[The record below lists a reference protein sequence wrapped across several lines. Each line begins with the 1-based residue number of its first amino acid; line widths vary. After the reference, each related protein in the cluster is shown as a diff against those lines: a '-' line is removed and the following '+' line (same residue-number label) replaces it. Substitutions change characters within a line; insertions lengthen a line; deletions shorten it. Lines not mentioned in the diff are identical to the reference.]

1 MNGAMKRI
9 AALPVLVVF
18 AVFAV
23 VAGTVATAVAESA
36 KLLSSHGDWEAYLE
50 TEGGKKVCYIGSKP
64 KKESGKYRKRGDTYV
79 LITHRP
85 AENSSN
91 VVSISAGYTY
101 QAASEVDVAIGDHKF
116 RLFTDG
122 DYAFAYDAKTDGDMV
137 QAMVKG
143 AQMTVKGTS
152 NRGTVTA
159 DVYSL
164 KGFTAAYKA
173 IGQACGVK

>member
-1 MNGAMKRI
+1 MKRI
-9 AALPVLVVF
+9 AALVAL
-18 AVFAV
+18 AVFGV
-23 VAGTVATAVAESA
+23 LAGPAAPLAADGA

-50 TEGGKKVCYIGSKP
+50 TEAGKKVCYIGSKP

-85 AENSSN
+85 AESSTN
-91 VVSISAGYTY
+91 VVSVSAGYTY
-101 QAASEVDVAIGDHKF
+101 QPASEVDVAVGDHKF

-122 DYAFAYDAKTDGDMV
+122 DYAFAYDAKTDGDVV
-137 QAMVKG
+137 QAMIKG
-143 AQMTVKGTS
+143 AQMSVKGTS
-152 NRGTVTA
+152 NRGTATT

>member
-1 MNGAMKRI
+1 MKPI
-9 AALPVLVVF
+9 AALPF
-18 AVFAV
+18 AALLAV
-23 VAGTVATAVAESA
+23 AAGMSGPAAAESA
-36 KLLSSHGDWEAYLE
+36 KLLSSHSDWEAYAE
-50 TEGGKKVCYIGSKP
+50 SEGGKKVCYIGSKP

-85 AENSSN
+85 AENSIN

-101 QAASEVDVAIGDHKF
+101 QAASEAEVAIGDRSF

-122 DYAFAYDAKTDGDMV
+122 DFAFAYDAKADGDMV

-143 AQMTVKGTS
+143 AQMTVKGMS
-152 NRGTVTA
+152 NRGTATA

>member
-1 MNGAMKRI
+1 MNGTMTRI
-9 AALPVLVVF
+9 AALPAL
-18 AVFAV
+18 AVFAA
-23 VAGTVATAVAESA
+23 VAGPVATAAADSA

-50 TEGGKKVCYIGSKP
+50 AEGGKKVCYVGSKP

-91 VVSISAGYTY
+91 VISVSAGYTY
-101 QAASEVDVAIGDHKF
+101 QAASEVDVAIGDGKF

-122 DYAFAYDAKTDGDMV
+122 DYAFAYDAKADGELV

-152 NRGTVTA
+152 NRGTATT

>member
-1 MNGAMKRI
+1 MNWAMNPI
-9 AALPVLVVF
+9 AALPIL
-18 AVFAV
+18 AVFS
-23 VAGTVATAVAESA
+23 VAAYAAPAMAESA
-36 KLLSSHGDWEAYLE
+36 KLISSHSDWEAYLE
-50 TEGGKKVCYIGSKP
+50 AEGGKKVCYVGSKP

-85 AENSSN
+85 AENSVN

-101 QAASEVDVAIGDHKF
+101 QPASEVDVAIGDHKF

-122 DYAFAYDAKTDGDMV
+122 DYAFAYDTKTDGDLV

-152 NRGTVTA
+152 NRGTVTN